1 MTRPCLLTCLAFAL
15 AAASPALAQNRT
27 HEVKQG
33 ETLNGI
39 ANRAGISAEDLAK
52 ANGLKAPYALR
63 IGQTLKIPGKT
74 SAKKDDVKTDKVKS
88 ATADKAKAATDQK
101 ATGESYVVQ
110 SGETLN
116 GIANR
121 AGVSA
126 AALAKANNLKEP
138 YALRSGQKLTIPG
151 GKSPALA
158 SKPKADTPTKADS
171 ASKATQARPATTAKP
186 AAAAKPATASKAP
199 TPAATKE
206 ATETE
211 HLVQPGETLG
221 GIANRAGVPQGLI
234 IAANGLTEPY
244 NVQTGQKLIIPRQRT
259 HVVAEGETGFDIAYR
274 YGVGWKSIALANAV
288 DEDASLRTGQ
298 KLVIPTMTKATI
310 PVPAATPAAAATP
323 KPAAAAPK
331 PAAASAST
339 TPAFQWPLRGATL
352 LGFTAPG
359 NADSHNGIDLAAEAG
374 APVKAAA
381 AGKVVFAGDEPKLYG
396 TLVVLEHGNGWHSA
410 YGHLS
415 SVSVKVGD
423 RVAAGDVVGKAGQTG
438 AAHRPA
444 LHFEI
449 RKDNMPLDPARLIA
463 GSSAP

>member
-1 MTRPCLLTCLAFAL
+1 MTRPYLLTCLALAL
-15 AAASPALAQNRT
+15 AAAGPATAQERK
-27 HEVKQG
+27 HEVQQG

-39 ANRAGISAEDLAK
+39 ANRAGVKPDDLAK
-52 ANGLKAPYALR
+52 ANGLKPPYALR
-63 IGQTLKIPGKT
+63 VGQALTIPGK
-74 SAKKDDVKTDKVKS
+74 AAGKKDDVKTDK
-88 ATADKAKAATDQK
+88 AKAATGQK
-101 ATGESYVVQ
+101 ASGESYVVK

-121 AGVSA
+121 AGVSPS
-126 AALAKANNLKEP
+126 ALAKANDLKEP
-138 YALRSGQKLTIPG
+138 YALRAGQKLVIPG
-151 GKSPALA
+151 GRMPSTA
-158 SKPKADTPTKADS
+158 SSAKPDAS
-171 ASKATQARPATTAKP
+171 AKATQA
-186 AAAAKPATASKAP
+186 KPATPVKTAP
-199 TPAATKE
+199 APAQPAATASE
-206 ATETE
+206 ATETQ
-211 HLVQPGETLG
+211 HVVRPGETLG
-221 GIANRAGVPQGLI
+221 GIANRAGVPMGLI
-234 IAANGLTEPY
+234 AEANGLAEPY
-244 NVQTGQKLIIPRQRT
+244 SVQAGQTLIIPRQRA
-259 HVVAEGETGFDIAYR
+259 HVVASGETGFDIAYR
-274 YGVGWKSIALANAV
+274 YGVAWKSIALANGL

-298 KLVIPTMTKATI
+298 KLVIPTITKAT
-310 PVPAATPAAAATP
+310 VPAPAASPVAVTP
-323 KPAAAAPK
+323 KPAAP
-331 PAAASAST
+331 AST
-339 TPAFQWPLRGATL
+339 TPAFQWPLRGQTL

-374 APVKAAA
+374 APVKAAS

-449 RKDNMPLDPARLIA
+449 RKDNMPLDPSRLIA

>member
-1 MTRPCLLTCLAFAL
+1 MTRPYLLSCFAFAL
-15 AAASPALAQNRT
+15 AAASPAVAQERK

-39 ANRAGISAEDLAK
+39 ANRAGIGAEDLAK

-63 IGQTLKIPGKT
+63 VGQTLKIPAKQA
-74 SAKKDDVKTDKVKS
+74 AKKDDVK
-88 ATADKAKAATDQK
+88 ADKPKAGSTESAKSGSTAKAK
-101 ATGESYVVQ
+101 GETYAVK

-121 AGVSA
+121 AGISA
-126 AALAKANNLKEP
+126 SALAKANDLKEP
-138 YALRSGQKLTIPG
+138 YALRAGQKLVIPG
-151 GKSPALA
+151 GK
-158 SKPKADTPTKADS
+158 TPTAVS
-171 ASKATQARPATTAKP
+171 SAKP
-186 AAAAKPATASKAP
+186 NPSPKPAQAKPATSAKAP
-199 TPAATKE
+199 AAKTPATRE
-206 ATETE
+206 ATETQ
-211 HLVQPGETLG
+211 HVVQPGETLG
-221 GIANRAGVPQGLI
+221 GIANRAGLPQGLI
-234 IAANGLTEPY
+234 AEANGLSEPY
-244 NVQTGQKLIIPRQRT
+244 SVKTGQTLIIPRQRT
-259 HVVAEGETGFDIAYR
+259 HAVAGGETGFDIAYR
-274 YGVGWKSIALANAV
+274 YGVSWKSIALANAL
-288 DEDASLRTGQ
+288 DEDAALRTGQ
-298 KLVIPTMTKATI
+298 KLVIPTITKAT
-310 PVPAATPAAAATP
+310 VPAPATSPVTVPP
-323 KPAAAAPK
+323 KPAAP
-331 PAAASAST
+331 AST
-339 TPAFQWPLRGATL
+339 TPAFQWPLRGQTL

-359 NADSHNGIDLAAEAG
+359 SADSHNGIDLAAEAG
-374 APVKAAA
+374 APVKAAG

-463 GSSAP
+463 GSSTP

>member
-1 MTRPCLLTCLAFAL
+1 MTRPYLLTCLAFAL
-15 AAASPALAQNRT
+15 AAASPAVAQERK

-39 ANRAGISAEDLAK
+39 ANRAGVKPEDLAK
-52 ANGLKAPYALR
+52 ANGLKPPYALR
-63 IGQTLKIPGKT
+63 AGQALTIPAKAA
-74 SAKKDDVKTDKVKS
+74 AKKDDVKADKGKPAS
-88 ATADKAKAATDQK
+88 TDKAKAGADRK
-101 ATGESYVVQ
+101 ASGESYVVK

-121 AGVSA
+121 AGVSS
-126 AALAKANNLKEP
+126 AALAKANDLKEP
-138 YALRSGQKLTIPG
+138 YAQRAGQKLVIPG
-151 GKSPALA
+151 GKMPAAASPAKPDA
-158 SKPKADTPTKADS
+158 STKA
-171 ASKATQARPATTAKP
+171 AQAKP
-186 AAAAKPATASKAP
+186 AAAPKAPAAKSPATR
-199 TPAATKE
+199 E
-206 ATETE
+206 ATETQ
-211 HLVQPGETLG
+211 HVVQPGETLG

-234 IAANGLTEPY
+234 AEANGLAEPY
-244 NVQTGQKLIIPRQRT
+244 SVQTGQTLIIPRQRT

-298 KLVIPTMTKATI
+298 KLVIPTITKAT
-310 PVPAATPAAAATP
+310 VPAPAAAPAVATP
-323 KPAAAAPK
+323 KPAAP
-331 PAAASAST
+331 AST
-339 TPAFQWPLRGATL
+339 TPSFQWPLRGQTL
-352 LGFTAPG
+352 LGFSAPG
-359 NADSHNGIDLAAEAG
+359 NADSHNGIDLAAETG
-374 APVKAAA
+374 APVKAAS

-449 RKDNMPLDPARLIA
+449 RKDNMPLDPARLVQ